1 MIRTALLLVRDLL
14 HFVALTCAS
23 HTSLAAE
30 NLFLRKQLAFYI
42 ERNVRP
48 RRLDD
53 AARIALV
60 MLARVIDWRQLL
72 TVVRPDTLVRWH
84 RQSFR
89 LFWRRTSRR
98 PGRPRIPPSL
108 QDLIA
113 TMARANQTW
122 GEERIAAELL
132 LKLGVSVSPRTVRRY
147 MRRPVPSRPRS
158 SSQTWRTF
166 VRNHARETL
175 ACHFFVVVTA
185 TFRVVYVFLMVNIGT
200 RRILHWNVTE
210 HPTAE
215 WTVQQFRSVLT
226 AEEPYQVIV
235 HDRDAVFSPAV
246 DDALRSMNRRVLNTP
261 VRVPQANTFRERLIG
276 TARRE
281 CLDHVI
287 PLHERHLRKVL
298 VEWVPHYNR
307 GRPHASLGP
316 GIPEPP
322 TPTVARSVG
331 HHIPRGRR
339 VATTPILA
347 GLHHER
353 TGLNRSPREFLRST
367 PIRPDPNATGAFDP
381 LPGAPGHGGRPDDPI
396 SLRRHGRAQTAL
408 ARRIHTRAGAT
419 SRPSHC
425 NQLLLTATKSRSR
438 TSRRTRAC
446 HFALT
451 IRIRA
456 TRTPP
461 AL

>member
-1 MIRTALLLVRDLL
+1 MIRTAFLLVRELL
-14 HFVALTCAS
+14 RFVALTCSS

-30 NLFLRKQLAFYI
+30 NLFLRKQLAFYV

-60 MLARVIDWRQLL
+60 ALARVIDWRPVL

-84 RQSFR
+84 RQGFR
-89 LFWRRTSRR
+89 LFWRWKSRR
-98 PGRPRIPPSL
+98 PGRPRIPQYL

-175 ACHFFVVVTA
+175 ACDFFVVVTA
-185 TFRVVYVFLMVNIGT
+185 TFRVVYVFLVLDIGT

-226 AEEPYQVIV
+226 GEEPYRFIV
-235 HDRDAVFSPAV
+235 HDRDAAFSPAV
-246 DDALRSMNRRVLNTP
+246 DDALRSMNLRVLKTP
-261 VRVPQANTFRERLIG
+261 VRAPQANAFCERLIG

-287 PLHERHLRKVL
+287 PLNERHLRKIL
-298 VEWVPHYNR
+298 AEWVPHYNR

-322 TPTVARSVG
+322 TLTVARLAG
-331 HHIPRGRR
+331 HHIPQGHR
-339 VATTPILA
+339 VAAKPILA
-347 GLHHER
+347 GLHHEYR
-353 TGLNRSPREFLRST
+353 LE
-367 PIRPDPNATGAFDP
+367 P
-381 LPGAPGHGGRPDDPI
+381 LA
-396 SLRRHGRAQTAL
+396 A
-408 ARRIHTRAGAT
+408 
-419 SRPSHC
+419 
-425 NQLLLTATKSRSR
+425 
-438 TSRRTRAC
+438 
-446 HFALT
+446 
-451 IRIRA
+451 
-456 TRTPP
+456 
-461 AL
+461 